1 LSPSGLSASP
11 TANAS
16 KTITLK
22 TGAGFNLD
30 NSTTDITKNGA
41 YMVIA
46 PGTHTLTIRYWVK
59 SETDNVEAHITKNV
73 FKKQK
78 IDLSIWYAPESY
90 SNSRGHIF

>member
-1 LSPSGLSASP
+1 
-11 TANAS
+11 
-16 KTITLK
+16 
-22 TGAGFNLD
+22 
-30 NSTTDITKNGA
+30 
-41 YMVIA
+41 MVIA